1 MEISIRLEGIRPI
14 LMHNVRLANP
24 LDPYT
29 RRLKEVTSK
38 KKKTDEDL
46 AVISWLEARGSAYE
60 TADGLLAI
68 PADNLWRCMYD
79 AATAFK
85 LGTKI
90 KRALIPLTDIEPL
103 YLDGQTRNVE
113 DHLNA
118 GHIDV
123 RAVQV
128 ARARTMRS
136 RPIIDAPWTVTH
148 RFEMMT
154 DELDYD
160 DLQKVLDRAG
170 RLVGIGDFRPR
181 YGTFTATFEEAS

>member
-1 MEISIRLEGIRPI
+1 
-14 LMHNVRLANP
+14 V
-24 LDPYT
+24 
-29 RRLKEVTSK
+29 
-38 KKKTDEDL
+38 
-46 AVISWLEARGSAYE
+46 YE
-60 TADGLLAI
+60 TDDGLLGL

-103 YLDGQTRNVE
+103 YLDGETRNVD
-113 DHLNA
+113 DHLDA

-136 RPIIDAPWTVTH
+136 RPIIPAPWSVTH

-154 DELDYD
+154 DEFDFD
-160 DLQKVLDRAG
+160 ELQQVLNRAG

-181 YGTFTATFEEAS
+181 FGTFTATYEEM